1 MLDRHLKLLQFF
13 IKNPSKHI
21 SSNEI
26 AEHVNVSNRTVRN
39 DIHVINSNF
48 MDDII
53 VSIKSKGYQLN
64 TSQYTLETITE
75 RYTHIQSYKEKLL
88 LSMAYQLLMHNKS
101 QTLQQLE
108 QDYLL
113 SKTVLN
119 DYFVRIQQ
127 WCQKFNIALTIKKKQ
142 GIVVDGTDNDITNDI
157 TNAIIH
163 LNQLSSGH
171 VHVEDLILNELPD
184 SHQRMMSHIIQET
197 LQQHSIETT
206 DIQIQQLLIHLIL
219 IIKRKQSL
227 SELDTLNHDAKL
239 ISQSCIKQIN
249 ERLGYDLN
257 EKVINMFSFF
267 IAYHFNKLDIGIER
281 IFIQSYIDRLIE
293 LMQQRIHVPFNEDS
307 ILQQNLYNHFS
318 KAYLRITQNIYLN
331 NPLVIEIKKLY
342 PFVFNTLFEAIDK
355 LAIDT
360 DIEMSEDEIAFLT
373 IHFQAAI
380 ERRTKTQLNV
390 VIACY
395 YGLGVSNFLET
406 KINNLSEEL
415 SVINT
420 IKLENITHYHFDNVD
435 LLITT
440 HDIPK
445 QTLNILP
452 KHLTTIKVAP
462 LFSEDDRHKIIHVVK
477 QKQNPVQ
484 AHHHMDTVNFLV
496 VNTEQKPR
504 HTVQIFEEAQKILQA
519 HHAIVEGY
527 IESALE
533 REKSSST
540 YIGNFMSIP
549 HGDPEKVLQSH
560 VLIFRTKDVFPW
572 RQHDVKLVFF
582 LAISHKDKAFTKQM
596 MQLIANLDDDSVNH
610 LCSLDD
616 HSLKQQLFEYLQE

>member
-88 LSMAYQLLMHNKS
+88 LSMAYQLLMYNKS

-142 GIVVDGTDNDITNDI
+142 GIVVDGTDNDITN
-157 TNAIIH
+157 AIIH

-184 SHQRMMSHIIQET
+184 SHQRMISHIIQET

-462 LFSEDDRHKIIHVVK
+462 LFSEDDRHKIRHVVK

-484 AHHHMDTVNFLV
+484 AHHMDTVNFLV
-496 VNTEQKPR
+496 VNTEQKSR

-540 YIGNFMSIP
+540 YIGNFMAIP

>member
-64 TSQYTLETITE
+64 TSHYTLETITE

-127 WCQKFNIALTIKKKQ
+127 WCQKFNIVLTIKKKQ
-142 GIVVDGTDNDITNDI
+142 GIVVDGTDNDI

-184 SHQRMMSHIIQET
+184 SHQRMISHIIQET

-420 IKLENITHYHFDNVD
+420 IKLESITHYHFDNVD

-462 LFSEDDRHKIIHVVK
+462 LFSEDDRHKIRHVVK

-496 VNTEQKPR
+496 VNTEQKSR

-540 YIGNFMSIP
+540 YIGNFMAIP

>member
-142 GIVVDGTDNDITNDI
+142 GIVVDGTDNDITN
-157 TNAIIH
+157 AIIH

-184 SHQRMMSHIIQET
+184 SHQRMISHIIQET

-331 NPLVIEIKKLY
+331 NPLVIE
-342 PFVFNTLFEAIDK
+342 
-355 LAIDT
+355 
-360 DIEMSEDEIAFLT
+360 MSEDEIAFLT

-462 LFSEDDRHKIIHVVK
+462 LFSEDDRHKIRHVVK

-496 VNTEQKPR
+496 VNTEQKSR

-527 IESALE
+527 IETALE

-540 YIGNFMSIP
+540 YIGNFMAIP

-596 MQLIANLDDDSVNH
+596 MQLIANLDDGSVNH

>member
-142 GIVVDGTDNDITNDI
+142 GIVVDGTDNDITN
-157 TNAIIH
+157 AIIH

-184 SHQRMMSHIIQET
+184 SHQRMISHIIQET

-219 IIKRKQSL
+219 IIKRKQ

-445 QTLNILP
+445 QTLDILP

-462 LFSEDDRHKIIHVVK
+462 LFSEDDRHKIRHVVK

-484 AHHHMDTVNFLV
+484 AHHHMDTINFLV
-496 VNTEQKPR
+496 VNTEQKSR

-540 YIGNFMSIP
+540 YIGNFMAIP

>member
-142 GIVVDGTDNDITNDI
+142 GIVVDGTDNDITN
-157 TNAIIH
+157 AIIH

-184 SHQRMMSHIIQET
+184 SHQRMISHIIQET

-445 QTLNILP
+445 QTLQMLP
-452 KHLTTIKVAP
+452 KHLSTIKVAP
-462 LFSEDDRHKIIHVVK
+462 LFSEDDRHKIIHVVKQK

-540 YIGNFMSIP
+540 YIGNFMAIP

-582 LAISHKDKAFTKQM
+582 LAISQKDTAFTKQM

-610 LCSLDD
+610 LCSLDN

>member
-142 GIVVDGTDNDITNDI
+142 GIVVDGTDNDITN
-157 TNAIIH
+157 AIIH

-184 SHQRMMSHIIQET
+184 SHQRMISHIIQET
-197 LQQHSIETT
+197 LQQHSIEIT

-227 SELDTLNHDAKL
+227 SELDTLNHDSKL
-239 ISQSCIKQIN
+239 ISHSCIKQIN

-267 IAYHFNKLDIGIER
+267 IGYHFNKLDIGIER

-293 LMQQRIHVPFNEDS
+293 LM
-307 ILQQNLYNHFS
+307 
-318 KAYLRITQNIYLN
+318 
-331 NPLVIEIKKLY
+331 
-342 PFVFNTLFEAIDK
+342 
-355 LAIDT
+355 
-360 DIEMSEDEIAFLT
+360 
-373 IHFQAAI
+373 
-380 ERRTKTQLNV
+380 
-390 VIACY
+390 
-395 YGLGVSNFLET
+395 
-406 KINNLSEEL
+406 
-415 SVINT
+415 
-420 IKLENITHYHFDNVD
+420 
-435 LLITT
+435 
-440 HDIPK
+440 
-445 QTLNILP
+445 
-452 KHLTTIKVAP
+452 
-462 LFSEDDRHKIIHVVK
+462 
-477 QKQNPVQ
+477 
-484 AHHHMDTVNFLV
+484 
-496 VNTEQKPR
+496 
-504 HTVQIFEEAQKILQA
+504 
-519 HHAIVEGY
+519 
-527 IESALE
+527 
-533 REKSSST
+533 
-540 YIGNFMSIP
+540 
-549 HGDPEKVLQSH
+549 
-560 VLIFRTKDVFPW
+560 
-572 RQHDVKLVFF
+572 
-582 LAISHKDKAFTKQM
+582 
-596 MQLIANLDDDSVNH
+596 
-610 LCSLDD
+610 
-616 HSLKQQLFEYLQE
+616 

>member
-127 WCQKFNIALTIKKKQ
+127 WCQKFNIVLTIKKKQ
-142 GIVVDGTDNDITNDI
+142 GIVVDGTDNDI

-184 SHQRMMSHIIQET
+184 SHQRMISHIIQET

-420 IKLENITHYHFDNVD
+420 IKLESITHYHFDNVD

-462 LFSEDDRHKIIHVVK
+462 LFSEDDRHKIRHVVK

-496 VNTEQKPR
+496 VNTEQKSR

-540 YIGNFMSIP
+540 YIGNFMAIP
-549 HGDPEKVLQSH
+549 HGDPEKVLQSY

>member
-142 GIVVDGTDNDITNDI
+142 GIVVDGTDNDITN
-157 TNAIIH
+157 AIIH

-184 SHQRMMSHIIQET
+184 SHQRMISHIIQET

-267 IAYHFNKLDIGIER
+267 IGYHFNKLDIGIER

-293 LMQQRIHVPFNEDS
+293 LMQQHIHVPFNEDS

-452 KHLTTIKVAP
+452 KHLTIIKVAP
-462 LFSEDDRHKIIHVVK
+462 LFSEDDRHKIRHVV
-477 QKQNPVQ
+477 KQNPVQ

-540 YIGNFMSIP
+540 YIGNFMAIP

>member
-119 DYFVRIQQ
+119 DYFIRIQQ

-142 GIVVDGTDNDITNDI
+142 GIVVDGTDNDI

-184 SHQRMMSHIIQET
+184 SHQRMISHIIQET

-257 EKVINMFSFF
+257 EQVINMFSFF

-355 LAIDT
+355 LAVDT

-395 YGLGVSNFLET
+395 YGLGVSNF
-406 KINNLSEEL
+406 
-415 SVINT
+415 
-420 IKLENITHYHFDNVD
+420 
-435 LLITT
+435 
-440 HDIPK
+440 
-445 QTLNILP
+445 
-452 KHLTTIKVAP
+452 
-462 LFSEDDRHKIIHVVK
+462 
-477 QKQNPVQ
+477 
-484 AHHHMDTVNFLV
+484 
-496 VNTEQKPR
+496 
-504 HTVQIFEEAQKILQA
+504 
-519 HHAIVEGY
+519 
-527 IESALE
+527 
-533 REKSSST
+533 
-540 YIGNFMSIP
+540 
-549 HGDPEKVLQSH
+549 
-560 VLIFRTKDVFPW
+560 
-572 RQHDVKLVFF
+572 
-582 LAISHKDKAFTKQM
+582 
-596 MQLIANLDDDSVNH
+596 
-610 LCSLDD
+610 
-616 HSLKQQLFEYLQE
+616 

>member
-1 MLDRHLKLLQFF
+1 M
-13 IKNPSKHI
+13 
-21 SSNEI
+21 
-26 AEHVNVSNRTVRN
+26 
-39 DIHVINSNF
+39 
-48 MDDII
+48 
-53 VSIKSKGYQLN
+53 
-64 TSQYTLETITE
+64 
-75 RYTHIQSYKEKLL
+75 
-88 LSMAYQLLMHNKS
+88 
-101 QTLQQLE
+101 
-108 QDYLL
+108 
-113 SKTVLN
+113 
-119 DYFVRIQQ
+119 
-127 WCQKFNIALTIKKKQ
+127 
-142 GIVVDGTDNDITNDI
+142 
-157 TNAIIH
+157 
-163 LNQLSSGH
+163 
-171 VHVEDLILNELPD
+171 
-184 SHQRMMSHIIQET
+184 
-197 LQQHSIETT
+197 
-206 DIQIQQLLIHLIL
+206 
-219 IIKRKQSL
+219 
-227 SELDTLNHDAKL
+227 
-239 ISQSCIKQIN
+239 
-249 ERLGYDLN
+249 
-257 EKVINMFSFF
+257 
-267 IAYHFNKLDIGIER
+267 
-281 IFIQSYIDRLIE
+281 
-293 LMQQRIHVPFNEDS
+293 
-307 ILQQNLYNHFS
+307 
-318 KAYLRITQNIYLN
+318 
-331 NPLVIEIKKLY
+331 
-342 PFVFNTLFEAIDK
+342 FNTLFEAIDK

-452 KHLTTIKVAP
+452 KHLTIIKVAP
-462 LFSEDDRHKIIHVVK
+462 LFSEDDRHKIRHVVK

-519 HHAIVEGY
+519 YHAIVEGY

-540 YIGNFMSIP
+540 YIGDFMAIP

>member
-142 GIVVDGTDNDITNDI
+142 GIVVDGTDNDITN
-157 TNAIIH
+157 AIIH

-184 SHQRMMSHIIQET
+184 SHQRMISHIIQET

-342 PFVFNTLFEAIDK
+342 PFVFNTLFEAID
-355 LAIDT
+355 T

-445 QTLNILP
+445 QTLQMLP
-452 KHLTTIKVAP
+452 KHLSTIKVAP

-540 YIGNFMSIP
+540 YIGNFMAIP

-582 LAISHKDKAFTKQM
+582 LAISQKDTAFTKQM

-610 LCSLDD
+610 LCSLDN

>member
-142 GIVVDGTDNDITNDI
+142 GIVVDGTDNDI

-484 AHHHMDTVNFLV
+484 AHHHMDFLV

-540 YIGNFMSIP
+540 YIGNFMAIP

>member
-142 GIVVDGTDNDITNDI
+142 GIVVDGTDNDITN
-157 TNAIIH
+157 AIIH

-184 SHQRMMSHIIQET
+184 SHQRMISHIIQET

-227 SELDTLNHDAKL
+227 SELDTLNHDSKL

-293 LMQQRIHVPFNEDS
+293 LMQQRIHIPFNEDS

-462 LFSEDDRHKIIHVVK
+462 LFSEDDRHKIRLVV
-477 QKQNPVQ
+477 KQNPVQ

-496 VNTEQKPR
+496 VNTEQKSR

-540 YIGNFMSIP
+540 YIGNFMAIP

>member
-119 DYFVRIQQ
+119 DYFIRIQQ

-142 GIVVDGTDNDITNDI
+142 GIVVDGTDNDI

-184 SHQRMMSHIIQET
+184 SHQRMISHIIQET

-257 EKVINMFSFF
+257 EQVINMFSFF

-331 NPLVIEIKKLY
+331 NP
-342 PFVFNTLFEAIDK
+342 FEAIDK
-355 LAIDT
+355 LAVDT

-415 SVINT
+415 LVINT

-452 KHLTTIKVAP
+452 KHLSTIKVAP
-462 LFSEDDRHKIIHVVK
+462 LFSEDDRHKIRHIVK

-540 YIGNFMSIP
+540 YIGNFMAIP

-582 LAISHKDKAFTKQM
+582 LAISQKDTAFTKQM

-610 LCSLDD
+610 LCNLDD

>member
-142 GIVVDGTDNDITNDI
+142 GIVVDGTDNDITN
-157 TNAIIH
+157 AIIH

-184 SHQRMMSHIIQET
+184 SHQRMISHIIQET

-267 IAYHFNKLDIGIER
+267 IGYHFNKLD
-281 IFIQSYIDRLIE
+281 
-293 LMQQRIHVPFNEDS
+293 
-307 ILQQNLYNHFS
+307 
-318 KAYLRITQNIYLN
+318 
-331 NPLVIEIKKLY
+331 

-452 KHLTTIKVAP
+452 KHLTIIKVAP
-462 LFSEDDRHKIIHVVK
+462 LFSEDDRHKIRHVVK

-540 YIGNFMSIP
+540 YIGNFMAIP

>member
-75 RYTHIQSYKEKLL
+75 RYTHIQSYKL

-142 GIVVDGTDNDITNDI
+142 GIVVDGTDNDITN
-157 TNAIIH
+157 AIIH

-184 SHQRMMSHIIQET
+184 SHQRMISHIIQET

-445 QTLNILP
+445 QTLQMLP
-452 KHLTTIKVAP
+452 KHLSTIKVAP

-540 YIGNFMSIP
+540 YIGNFMAIP

-582 LAISHKDKAFTKQM
+582 LAISQKDTAFTKQM

-610 LCSLDD
+610 LCSLDN

>member
-101 QTLQQLE
+101 QTLQQLA

-142 GIVVDGTDNDITNDI
+142 GIVVDGTDNDI

-227 SELDTLNHDAKL
+227 SEHTLNHDAKL

-420 IKLENITHYHFDNVD
+420 IKLENITYYHFDNVD

-540 YIGNFMSIP
+540 YIGNFMAIP